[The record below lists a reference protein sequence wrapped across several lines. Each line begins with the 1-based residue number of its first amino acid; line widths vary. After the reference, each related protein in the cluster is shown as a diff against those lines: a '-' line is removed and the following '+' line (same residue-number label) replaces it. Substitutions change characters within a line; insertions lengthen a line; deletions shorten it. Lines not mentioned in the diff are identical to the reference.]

1 MKKKNSKSK
10 PKAEGLNKAAFQ
22 AKLKKL
28 REKRKEI
35 MRLNRQEVVEEDR
48 LSKLPKNFHQRQE
61 RAEWKLNEIK
71 KRKEC
76 EEKGIDYDQHKLLD
90 ISARDADKMERA
102 KARKKNFDP
111 GFSTF
116 GDYGTRHYQK
126 LTKNLTPDMKRY
138 EQKKQEMGEDLFYA
152 GVNTPLAGNI
162 KDKPE
167 DIKRMVDDLIER
179 KEKKKH
185 FSRRRFRDDN
195 KDVDYIN
202 EGNAK
207 HNAKLEKY
215 YGKYTQEIKQNL
227 ERGTAV

>member
-1 MKKKNSKSK
+1 
-10 PKAEGLNKAAFQ
+10 
-22 AKLKKL
+22 
-28 REKRKEI
+28 
-35 MRLNRQEVVEEDR
+35 
-48 LSKLPKNFHQRQE
+48 
-61 RAEWKLNEIK
+61 
-71 KRKEC
+71 
-76 EEKGIDYDQHKLLD
+76 
-90 ISARDADKMERA
+90 
-102 KARKKNFDP
+102 
-111 GFSTF
+111 
-116 GDYGTRHYQK
+116 
-126 LTKNLTPDMKRY
+126 MKRY

-152 GVNTPLAGNI
+152 CVNTPLAGNI

>member
-1 MKKKNSKSK
+1 MDVKNGTEKERKEKHSEENETELKNNEEKVTEETVTVDNEKKVSKSK

-90 ISARDADKMERA
+90 ISARDADKMERS

-111 GFSTF
+111 GFSSKF
-116 GDYGTRHYQK
+116 SSNNYK
-126 LTKNLTPDMKRY
+126 LQVK
-138 EQKKQEMGEDLFYA
+138 
-152 GVNTPLAGNI
+152 
-162 KDKPE
+162 
-167 DIKRMVDDLIER
+167 
-179 KEKKKH
+179 
-185 FSRRRFRDDN
+185 
-195 KDVDYIN
+195 
-202 EGNAK
+202 
-207 HNAKLEKY
+207 
-215 YGKYTQEIKQNL
+215 
-227 ERGTAV
+227 